1 MEELLDLKR
10 RMEQERPAPWEDL
23 PDLAL
28 YMDQIIAYI
37 NQMSSLSSAL

>member
-1 MEELLDLKR
+1 MDELYTLKQ

-28 YMDQIIAYI
+28 YMD
-37 NQMSSLSSAL
+37 